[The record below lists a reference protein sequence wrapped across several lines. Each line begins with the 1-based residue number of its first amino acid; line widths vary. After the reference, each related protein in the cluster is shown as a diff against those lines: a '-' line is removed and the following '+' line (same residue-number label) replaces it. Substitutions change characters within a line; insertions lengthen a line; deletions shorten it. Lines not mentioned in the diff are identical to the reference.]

1 MRRQSVIQIANELIK
16 KVPLDTIRGVIPE
29 IRGMWKER
37 EYRKMEK
44 LGSKFS
50 IPIPGM
56 FLRRQIFLDGEEI
69 FDSGRQ
75 RSNTTN
81 RNHFNMMF
89 CQAAAKDGDDTGS
102 FGTAFLS
109 IKDTSGNIRAGNDAI
124 TLHTTLSYDI
134 RDASRGLLATA
145 GSVLNGIVVGTGNA
159 AEDFE
164 GFALD
169 TLILNGSDSGPPRQF
184 DYSQSELHAVTESA
198 LTLKDTLIRDTN
210 NNSGGAETGEE
221 TGIYIG
227 VWVGGAQRQ
236 VMMTRDLTGG
246 DVIPD
251 AAQYRTTY
259 EITLLYPS

>member
-1 MRRQSVIQIANELIK
+1 MRQSIIQIANELIK
-16 KVPLDTIRGVIPE
+16 KIPLDTIRGVIPE

-75 RSNTTN
+75 RSDTVN

-89 CQAAAKDGDDTGS
+89 CQAAAKDGDDSGS

-109 IKDTSGNIRAGNDAI
+109 IKSTGGTIFAGNNAI
-124 TLHTTLSYDI
+124 TLHTTLGYDI

-145 GSVLNGIVVGTGNA
+145 GSVLNGIVAGTSSG

-164 GFALD
+164 GFALG
-169 TLILNGSDSGPPRQF
+169 TLIVNGSAAGEM
-184 DYSQSELHAVTESA
+184 DYSQSELHAVTNST
-198 LTLKDTLIRDTN
+198 LTLKDTLIRDLN
-210 NNSGGAETGEE
+210 NNSGGSITAQE
-221 TGIYIG
+221 TGIYTGIY
-227 VWVGGAQRQ
+227 VGGTQRQ
-236 VMMTRDLTGG
+236 AMMTRDLTGG
-246 DVIPD
+246 DVVAD
-251 AAQYRTTY
+251 AAQYRITY
-259 EITLLYPS
+259 EITLVYPS